1 MITYGILMKQVTGV
15 KMNSIKEKI
24 INFLSEPKRIRRI
37 DMSILLIASISL
49 ILMVIGAYYIKVL
62 NQTPPIDINWVAVIM
77 MLCLIFLYGLKLFV
91 SKKTRVAFQLILLV
105 IVLASMSVIVKIAK
119 HILLPH

>member
-1 MITYGILMKQVTGV
+1 
-15 KMNSIKEKI
+15 MNSIKEKI